1 MNDGFEY
8 RETIGPAAAGR
19 EVTVYLSDRYRHTTE
34 AAWRTRLE
42 AGEVFIDGRVVD
54 AGHVLRAGQSLVW
67 RRPPWNEPD
76 VPLAFAVLYRDE
88 DLLAVA
94 KPRGLPSVPNGGF
107 LQHTLLYCVR
117 RLFPEATPMHRL
129 GRGTS
134 GLVLFAR
141 TAVARRALAA
151 AWREGRVEKDYRA
164 LVRGVPRERTFTID
178 ARIGLVPH
186 PRLGTV
192 HAVCADGR
200 EASTTVR
207 NVVPRAGVT
216 RDPSARADGQAI
228 ADVRIAT
235 GRPHQ
240 IRIHMAA
247 AGHPLVGDP
256 VYAKGGGL
264 VAEPGL
270 PGDPGYRLHAYR
282 LAFDHPT
289 TGRRIVIECAPPPDL
304 RS

>member
-1 MNDGFEY
+1 MNDGFDY

-19 EVTVYLSDRYRHTTE
+19 EVTAYLSDRYRHTTE
-34 AAWRTRLE
+34 GAWRERIK
-42 AGEVFIDGRVVD
+42 AGEVFIDGRV
-54 AGHVLRAGQSLVW
+54 AEPRQVLRPGQSLVW
-67 RRPPWNEPD
+67 RRPPWDEPE
-76 VPLAFAVLYRDE
+76 VPLAFAILYRDD

-107 LQHTLLYCVR
+107 LQHTLLHCVR
-117 RLFPEATPMHRL
+117 RIYPEATPMHRL

-141 TAVARRALAA
+141 TAAARRALAA

-164 LVRGVPRERTFTID
+164 LVCGIPREPTFTID

-186 PRLGTV
+186 PRLGMV
-192 HAVCADGR
+192 HAVCVDGR
-200 EASTTVR
+200 EASTTVMDA
-207 NVVPRAGVT
+207 VPRAVIAEGST
-216 RDPSARADGQAI
+216 KGADSHAI

-289 TGRRIVIECAPPPDL
+289 TGGRIEIECAPPPGL

>member
-19 EVTVYLSDRYRHTTE
+19 DVGTYLSDRYRHTTE
-34 AAWRTRLE
+34 GAWRERIE
-42 AGEVFIDGRVVD
+42 AGEVFIDGRVAD
-54 AGHVLRAGQSLVW
+54 PRHVLRPGQSLVW
-67 RRPPWNEPD
+67 RRPPWDEPE

-164 LVRGVPRERTFTID
+164 LVCGVPHERTFTID

-186 PRLGTV
+186 PRLGMV

-207 NVVPRAGVT
+207 DVVPRAVIAGGST
-216 RDPSARADGQAI
+216 KGADSHAI

-282 LAFDHPT
+282 LGFDHPT
-289 TGRRIVIECAPPPDL
+289 TGRRIEIECAPPPGL